1 MKPKTFR
8 LFIKPGCPWCD
19 DAREWLD
26 HHAYSYEV
34 LDVSG
39 DQNARREMLALTGQ
53 PKAPSAEIDGHV
65 LADFG
70 ADELE
75 VFLKKHG
82 YVV

>member
-1 MKPKTFR
+1 VKPKTFH

-19 DAREWLD
+19 EAIEWLD
-26 HHAYSYEV
+26 ARRYSYDILNV
-34 LDVSG
+34 SLDA
-39 DQNARREMLALTGQ
+39 DARSEMLALTGQ
-53 PKAPSAEIDGHV
+53 SKAPSAEIDGHV

-82 YVV
+82 YEV